1 MNTIVNA
8 SPPAPPKDI
17 YGLGPGKVERR
28 KKNKVP
34 KGRKFWLTCWVFGV
48 PFIAC
53 TFALFRGHMTDITYV
68 GFLQIQ
74 IPVCLAA
81 FHAANVAQKV
91 GLARAANGNDTR
103 TTVEVTNV
111 GQG

>member
-1 MNTIVNA
+1 MNTIINA
-8 SPPAPPKDI
+8 PPPPAPRDV
-17 YGLGPGKVERR
+17 YGLGPGKIERR
-28 KKNKVP
+28 KKIKPP
-34 KGRKFWLTCWVFGV
+34 KGRKFWITAHIFAW
-48 PFIAC
+48 PFLAC
-53 TFALFRGHMTDITYV
+53 TVALFRGHMTDVTYV

-111 GQG
+111 GQS